1 MASLYV
7 TPEGRLPPQGRRLYA
22 RIVMPKASQLKRQ
35 SRTKKAKARR
45 PLTKK
50 AMALEAPTFSTSVVA
65 WYRQHGRQDLPWQ
78 HSNDPYHR
86 WVSEIML
93 QQTQVATVI
102 PYYCRFI
109 DRFPDMQS
117 LAKAR
122 VDDVLDYWTGLG
134 YYARARN
141 LHRATQVILR
151 DHDGVFPGAFEDV
164 AALPGIGRSTA
175 GAILAFSFNQS
186 YPILDGNV
194 RRVLARYHAIDG
206 WPGKADVARRL
217 WAAAERHTPGEDIG
231 DYTQA
236 MMDIGAEVCLRRR
249 PRCTECP
256 LSSGCK
262 SHNQGNP
269 EQYPASRPRR
279 TRHWRATTMVMARDH
294 LGRVLLERRPAT
306 GIWGGLWSFP
316 ECPPEQSPERWFQEQ
331 FGLDIKSG
339 APWDVVP
346 HGFTH
351 LKLEIRP
358 VPAKLVGTATIVES
372 LDRVWY
378 KPGSSLGRGV
388 AAPIR
393 RLLEQLQEY
402 PF

>member
-1 MASLYV
+1 MLV
-7 TPEGRLPPQGRRLYA
+7 
-22 RIVMPKASQLKRQ
+22 VMPKTSQPKHRSRVKRAEV
-35 SRTKKAKARR
+35 RL
-45 PLTKK
+45 PLTKT
-50 AMALEAPTFSTSVVA
+50 AIAPDAPTFAASVVA
-65 WYRQHGRQDLPWQ
+65 WYRQHGRRDLPWQ
-78 HSNDPYHR
+78 HSDDSYRR

-109 DRFPDMQS
+109 ERFADLQS
-117 LAKAR
+117 LATAR
-122 VDDVLDYWTGLG
+122 VDEVLDHWTGLG

-141 LHRATQVILR
+141 LHRAAQVIVR
-151 DHDGVFPGAFEDV
+151 DHDGVFPGTFEEV

-175 GAILAFSFNQS
+175 GAILAFSFHQS

-206 WPGKADVARRL
+206 WPGKADVTRRL
-217 WAAAERHTPGEDIG
+217 WAVADRHTPGEDIG

-236 MMDIGAEVCLRRR
+236 MMDIGAEVCLRRQ
-249 PRCTECP
+249 PRCAACP
-256 LSSGCK
+256 LASGCRA
-262 SHNQGNP
+262 HREGNP
-269 EQYPASRPRR
+269 EQYPVSRPRR
-279 TRHWRATTMVMARDH
+279 ARHRRATTMVMARDH

-316 ECPPEQSPERWFQEQ
+316 ECPAGRSPERWFREQ
-331 FGLDIKSG
+331 FGLEIKSG
-339 APWDVVP
+339 APWDSVP

-351 LKLEIRP
+351 LELEIRP
-358 VPAKLVGTATIVES
+358 LPAKLVGTAIIVES

-388 AAPIR
+388 AAPVR
-393 RLLEQLQEY
+393 RLLEQLQDH

>member
-1 MASLYV
+1 MLV
-7 TPEGRLPPQGRRLYA
+7 
-22 RIVMPKASQLKRQ
+22 VMPKTNQHR
-35 SRTKKAKARR
+35 RRARVKQAETQWS
-45 PLTKK
+45 LTKK
-50 AMALEAPTFSTSVVA
+50 AIAPEELTFAASVVA
-65 WYRQHGRQDLPWQ
+65 WYREHGRQDLPWQ
-78 HSNDPYHR
+78 QSDDPYHR

-93 QQTQVATVI
+93 QQTQVVTVI

-109 DRFPDMQS
+109 DRFPDLQS

-122 VDDVLDYWTGLG
+122 ADDVLDHWTGLG

-141 LHRATQVILR
+141 LHRAAQAIMR
-151 DHDGVFPGAFEDV
+151 DHDGAFPGTFEDV
-164 AALPGIGRSTA
+164 VALPGIGRSTA
-175 GAILAFSFNQS
+175 GAILAFSFRRS

-217 WAAAERHTPGEDIG
+217 WAVAEIHTPDEDVG

-236 MMDIGAEVCLRRR
+236 MMDIGAEVCLRRQ
-249 PRCTECP
+249 PRCGACP
-256 LSSGCK
+256 LASGCK

-269 EQYPASRPRR
+269 EQYPTLRPRR
-279 TRHWRATTMVMARDH
+279 TRRRRVTTMVMARDH
-294 LGRVLLERRPAT
+294 LGRVLLERRPAA

-316 ECPPEQSPERWFQEQ
+316 ECPARQSPERWFQKQ
-331 FGLDIKSG
+331 FGLEIKSD
-339 APWDVVP
+339 APWDSVS

-358 VPAKLVGTATIVES
+358 LPAKLVGTAIIVES

-388 AAPIR
+388 AAPVQ
-393 RLLEQLQEY
+393 RLLERLQEH
-402 PF
+402 PL

>member
-1 MASLYV
+1 MLV
-7 TPEGRLPPQGRRLYA
+7 
-22 RIVMPKASQLKRQ
+22 VMPKTSQPKRR
-35 SRTKKAKARR
+35 SSVNRAEAHW
-45 PLTKK
+45 PLTKI
-50 AMALEAPTFSTSVVA
+50 AITPDAPTFAASVVA

-78 HSNDPYHR
+78 HSDDPYHR

-102 PYYCRFI
+102 PYYYRFI
-109 DRFPDMQS
+109 ERFPDLQS
-117 LAKAR
+117 LATAR
-122 VDDVLDYWTGLG
+122 VDDVLDHWTGLG

-141 LHRATQVILR
+141 LHHAAQVIAR
-151 DHDGVFPGAFEDV
+151 DHDGVFPGTFEEV

-175 GAILAFSFNQS
+175 GAILAFAFHQS

-217 WAAAERHTPGEDIG
+217 WAVAERHTPVEDVG

-236 MMDIGAEVCLRRR
+236 MMDVGAGVCSRRR
-249 PRCTECP
+249 PRCATCP
-256 LSSGCK
+256 LASGCK
-262 SHNQGNP
+262 AHRQGNP
-269 EQYPASRPRR
+269 EQYPVSRPRR
-279 TRHWRATTMVMARDH
+279 ARHRRATTMVMARDH

-316 ECPPEQSPERWFQEQ
+316 ECPAGRSPERWFREQ
-331 FGLDIKSG
+331 FGLEIKSG
-339 APWDVVP
+339 APWDSVP

-351 LKLEIRP
+351 LELEIRP
-358 VPAKLVGTATIVES
+358 LPAKLVGTAIIVES

-388 AAPIR
+388 AAPVR
-393 RLLEQLQEY
+393 RLLEQLQDH